1 MPIVAMR
8 RLLIVALLVA
18 GGSVSVRGQ
27 DRPSRP
33 SIGVALGGGGALG
46 FAHIG
51 VLRVLEE
58 LRIPVDYIAGTS
70 MGSIIAGLYASG
82 MSPDEMEAFLT
93 GLDWTEVM
101 SDETP
106 RRELFFRRK
115 QEDQRYLFEMGLN
128 FDGPVMGSG
137 MAAGQKFNN
146 LMQLITLRSAS
157 ITNFDE
163 LPIPYRAV
171 ATDLAAGAPYVIAHG
186 NLATAMRASMAV
198 PGVFTPVEMDG
209 RVLVDGGVV
218 ENLPVRVVRE
228 MGADIVIAVDVGS
241 ASDTVAPEKLK
252 TLGGIL
258 GRTYAVAQ
266 RPNSL
271 EQLRMAEIALQPP
284 LGRFTAGQFHRVAE
298 IIPVGQ
304 QAAESR
310 TNELAAH
317 GVSAEA
323 YAAFLA
329 RQRRSAPTNLLVS
342 AVDIIGAQRVSEKSI
357 RGRIRSE
364 PGAVFD
370 EAAVRLDLLRVYGI
384 GEFEQVLFR
393 LDPAEDGTRVLRYD
407 VREKH
412 WGPLYLAYGLNL
424 QSDFDNDAVWA
435 MLVNVTR
442 RSLNELGGEWRNELE
457 IGSRQILESELYQ
470 PLDAGGIVFVAPSFA
485 YRSEIES
492 LYEGDER
499 IADYDIEQLEGR
511 LDLGVQLRHY
521 AELRV
526 GPVRG
531 TGRAEV
537 DVGSPDLP
545 EPDEEYAGLNFNLIV
560 DRLDR
565 TLFARE
571 GYYVQLGGI
580 FAREDVGGERDYDKL
595 FGRVLKQQSFGDH
608 TLTATVAGGSSLDS
622 DLPVYAQ
629 YQLGGPFGFAGLAEG
644 QFRGSYLGVA
654 SFGYRYRV
662 KQLPSQLGR
671 AVYALTR
678 YDVGNVWDD
687 DVDTGD
693 LRHGAAVG
701 LGADTVLG
709 PVYLM
714 YGRADGGYD
723 RFYFSIGT
731 AF

>member
-1 MPIVAMR
+1 MKTKV
-8 RLLIVALLVA
+8 LLLLALLA
-18 GGSVSVRGQ
+18 LQ
-27 DRPSRP
+27 AEIQAEEAPARPK
-33 SIGVALGGGGALG
+33 IGVALGGGGALG

-93 GLDWTEVM
+93 GLNWTEVM
-101 SDETP
+101 NDETP

-128 FDGPVMGSG
+128 FDGPVIGSG

-171 ATDLAAGAPYVIAHG
+171 ATDLAAGQPYVIAHG

-209 RVLVDGGVV
+209 RILVDGGVV

-241 ASDTVAPEKLK
+241 ASDTVAPEKLE

-271 EQLRMAEIALQPP
+271 EQLGTAEIALQPP
-284 LGRFTAGQFHRVAE
+284 LERFTAGQFHRVAE
-298 IIPVGQ
+298 IIPAGQ
-304 QAAESR
+304 QAAQAR
-310 TNELAAH
+310 TNELAAL
-317 GVSAEA
+317 GLSAEA
-323 YAAFLA
+323 YAAYLA
-329 RQRRSAPTNLLVS
+329 RQRRAAPTNLLVS
-342 AVDIIGAQRVSEKSI
+342 AVDIVGAQRVSEQCI
-357 RGRIRSE
+357 RGRIRSQS
-364 PGAVFD
+364 GTVFD
-370 EAAVRLDLLRVYGI
+370 ERAVRLDLLRVYGI

-393 LDPAEDGTRVLRYD
+393 LDPAGDGTRILRYD

-435 MLVNVTR
+435 MLINVTR
-442 RSLNELGGEWRNELE
+442 RSLNDLGGEWRTDLEL
-457 IGSRQILESELYQ
+457 GSRQIVESELYQ
-470 PLDAGGIVFVAPSFA
+470 PLDAGGIVFVAPAVA

-492 LYEGDER
+492 LYEDDQR

-511 LDLGVQLRHY
+511 IDLGVQLRHY

-531 TGRAEV
+531 TGRAAVE
-537 DVGSPDLP
+537 VGSPDLP
-545 EPDEEYAGLNFNLIV
+545 EPDEEYAGWQFSLV
-560 DRLDR
+560 ADRLDR

-571 GYYVQLGGI
+571 GYYAQLSGL
-580 FAREDVGGERDYDKL
+580 FAREEFGGEIEYDKL
-595 FGRVLKQQSFGDH
+595 FGRLLKQQSFGDH
-608 TLTATVAGGSSLDS
+608 TWTATVAGGSSLNR

-654 SFGYRYRV
+654 SLGYRYRV
-662 KQLPSQLGR
+662 QQLPSQLGR
-671 AVYALTR
+671 AVYAVTR
-678 YDVGNVWDD
+678 YDVGNVWEDE
-687 DVDTGD
+687 VDTDD

-701 LGADTVLG
+701 FGADTVLG
-709 PVYLM
+709 PLYLM